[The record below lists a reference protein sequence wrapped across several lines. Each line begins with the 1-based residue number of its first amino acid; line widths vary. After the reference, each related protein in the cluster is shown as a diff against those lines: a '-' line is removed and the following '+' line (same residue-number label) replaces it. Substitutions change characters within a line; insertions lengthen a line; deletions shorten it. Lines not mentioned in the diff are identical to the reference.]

1 MLTSRCALTTP
12 RHGRRG
18 TDDPDGTLF
27 FNLGVLSDDLG
38 RDAEAI
44 ELYRQAIMHEP
55 GLAQAHFNLSRLY
68 EIRGHEQA
76 AFRHLLF
83 NARARV
89 QEVLNFRTRD
99 IVSIHPR
106 GKGEKMRLRPLSP
119 RTASLLRDLIAAQKW
134 TNASPGKVCLV
145 EMPDHIGRED

>member
-12 RHGRRG
+12 RRGRRG

-27 FNLGVLSDDLG
+27 FNLGVLSEDLG

-55 GLAQAHFNLSRLY
+55 CLAEAHFNLSRLY

-106 GKGEKMRLRPLSP
+106 GKVRKCACAHCRPELP
-119 RTASLLRDLIAAQKW
+119 HCFVISLLRR
-134 TNASPGKVCLV
+134 S
-145 EMPDHIGRED
+145 GRTLPREKCV